1 MVKTPLL
8 EDMNQEEQ
16 ILVAMLTSKVLLL
29 GLNNAAFLGRTKIQ
43 WHNPLNMRGHTF
55 KTSPE
60 INFILRMY
68 QRIFLA
74 AFPYASLLVAS
85 ILF

>member
-29 GLNNAAFLGRTKIQ
+29 GLNNAAFLGRTKI
-43 WHNPLNMRGHTF
+43 
-55 KTSPE
+55 
-60 INFILRMY
+60 
-68 QRIFLA
+68 
-74 AFPYASLLVAS
+74 
-85 ILF
+85 